1 MAKRNGKNGN
11 GKKNGGA
18 NGGGYGANGNGRGGS
33 RGDQRGGR
41 NSREASDRE
50 ARLHPD
56 TKKSIWAIG
65 FICVAAILILAGF
78 NTAGPAG
85 QSIYNGL
92 DALFGWGYFILPAT
106 LLFAAAVLIFS
117 GRQKI
122 LATTTIGGLLL
133 MLAFLGLIEVFAPTK
148 GGWLGLILGSLR
160 VPFGKIAAAVIDSFI
175 LLISILVTANVPL
188 KVFWPEKKS
197 ADELDGN
204 DGSEEDEEDVP
215 LVVTGTQEDK
225 PIKTKTTPEGKVEAK
240 EEDEEGDSSDSKV
253 QVVEPHGD
261 PRVDGKPRKLK
272 PAVFA
277 NYVPPPLSLLNS
289 DSSKPTTGDLLANAN
304 IIKRTLE
311 SFGIAVEMGEIN
323 VGPAVTRYTLK
334 PAEGVKLSRITA
346 LNPDL
351 ALSLAAHPIRIEAPI
366 PGKSLVGIEVPN
378 KAAALVRLGSL
389 MHYPEFE
396 KSGPLGF
403 VLGRDVSG
411 EPNFANIEKMPHMLI
426 AGSTGSGKSILVHS
440 ILVSLLFKNSPA
452 TLKLILIDPKR
463 VELSI
468 YDGIPHLV
476 SPVITENKKALGVF
490 RWAIHEMERRY
501 ELLQKAGARDIKS
514 YNATHAAGGT
524 NADGDE
530 PLPSI
535 VIAIDELADLMS
547 SYGRD
552 VEGSIVR
559 LAQMARATGI
569 HLLVATQRPSVE
581 VITGLIKANIPAR
594 VALQVASQIDSR
606 TILDT
611 PGAEKL
617 LGHGDLLFLSAE
629 LSKPKRIQ
637 GAFITE
643 EEIKSV
649 ANFIKEHNQPKEGE
663 VGEVSFENGGTGGG
677 SGMSPGDFD
686 ELADGGDNDEM
697 LDEAIATVAEAKK
710 ASASLLQ
717 RRLKVGY
724 ARAARLLDLME
735 SQGLIGPGDGAKPR
749 EVFEE
754 KIDERLS

>member
-1 MAKRNGKNGN
+1 MSRNGN
-11 GKKNGGA
+11 GKKKGS
-18 NGGGYGANGNGRGGS
+18 GRMAPAPVAKQS
-33 RGDQRGGR
+33 
-41 NSREASDRE
+41 EP
-50 ARLHPD
+50 RLHPD
-56 TKKSIWAIG
+56 TKKSVWAIV
-65 FICVAAILILAGF
+65 FFCVAVVLALAGF
-78 NTAGPAG
+78 EQAGPAG
-85 QSIYNGL
+85 ALIYQGL
-92 DALFGWGYFILPAT
+92 DALLGWGYFILPVTLVFAAVVFVFAERRRFVGMT
-106 LLFAAAVLIFS
+106 LL
-117 GRQKI
+117 G
-122 LATTTIGGLLL
+122 GGLLIL
-133 MLAFLGLIEVFAPTK
+133 SVLALIELAKPGK
-148 GGWLGLILGSLR
+148 GGWLGLVLGSLR
-160 VPFGKIAAAVIDSFI
+160 VPFGNIAAIIINGFVLVIAV
-175 LLISILVTANVPL
+175 LVTANVPL
-188 KVFWPEKKS
+188 KFKWPSGEDDGEKEEFE
-197 ADELDGN
+197 AVGA
-204 DGSEEDEEDVP
+204 EEDEGQQKAISKKQKGDDKGREPQKGPLQEVDVAEP
-215 LVVTGTQEDK
+215 DFEAR
-225 PIKTKTTPEGKVEAK
+225 PTK
-240 EEDEEGDSSDSKV
+240 
-253 QVVEPHGD
+253 
-261 PRVDGKPRKLK
+261 KLK
-272 PAVFA
+272 PATFA
-277 NYVPPPLSLLNS
+277 DYTPPPLSLLLTE
-289 DSSKPTTGDLLANAN
+289 SSKPTTGDLLANAN

-389 MHYPEFE
+389 MNYPDFQ

-411 EPNFANIEKMPHMLI
+411 EPVFASIEKMPHMLV
-426 AGSTGSGKSILVHS
+426 AGATGSGKSILVHS
-440 ILVSLLFKNSPA
+440 VLTSLLYKNSPQ

-468 YDGIPHLV
+468 YDGIPHLA
-476 SPVITENKKALGVF
+476 SPVITENKKAAGVF
-490 RWAIHEMERRY
+490 RWAISEMERRY
-501 ELLQKAGARDIKS
+501 ELLQKAGSRDIKS
-514 YNATHAAGGT
+514 YNASHG
-524 NADGDE
+524 NE
-530 PLPSI
+530 PLPFI

-547 SYGRD
+547 SFGRE

-569 HLLVATQRPSVE
+569 HLLLATQRPSVE

-643 EEIKSV
+643 EEIKKV
-649 ANFIKEHNQPKEGE
+649 TDFIRENNKEEIEAAKEEKVDFGGAGNQPPATGNQQS
-663 VGEVSFENGGTGGG
+663 GPQNFEDFLNNEPNG
-677 SGMSPGDFD
+677 DD
-686 ELADGGDNDEM
+686 DDLLEEALAVV
-697 LDEAIATVAEAKK
+697 LEAKK

-724 ARAARLLDLME
+724 ARAARLLDIME
-735 SQGLIGPGDGAKPR
+735 SQEFIGPGEGAKPR
-749 EVFEE
+749 DVNVE
-754 KIDERLS
+754 KIEARLS

>member
-1 MAKRNGKNGN
+1 MAKKKNKN
-11 GKKNGGA
+11 GKKKDDSPTRLPGK
-18 NGGGYGANGNGRGGS
+18 
-33 RGDQRGGR
+33 R
-41 NSREASDRE
+41 NSDAAPEH
-50 ARLHPD
+50 RLHPD
-56 TKKSIWAIG
+56 TKKSVWAIG
-65 FICVAAILILAGF
+65 FLCAAIIITLAWFSEAGPVGGLIYSGLKTLLGSGGYFFLPLTLVFASLVFLFSERRRLVGMTLLGAGLLIL
-78 NTAGPAG
+78 
-85 QSIYNGL
+85 SI
-92 DALFGWGYFILPAT
+92 
-106 LLFAAAVLIFS
+106 
-117 GRQKI
+117 
-122 LATTTIGGLLL
+122 
-133 MLAFLGLIEVFAPTK
+133 LGLIELIEPGN
-148 GGWLGLILGSLR
+148 GGWLGLVFGSLR
-160 VPFGKIAAAVIDSFI
+160 IPFGNIAAIIINCFI
-175 LLISILVTANVPL
+175 LIVSILITANVPL
-188 KVFWPEKKS
+188 KLSWPR
-197 ADELDGN
+197 A
-204 DGSEEDEEDVP
+204 EEDEDGAEDEDEDKT
-215 LVVTGTQEDK
+215 LVVTG
-225 PIKTKTTPEGKVEAK
+225 
-240 EEDEEGDSSDSKV
+240 EDEDQKQSKEKPEPAKKKPQSDADLTI
-253 QVVEPHGD
+253 VEPKELKDLPGQKK
-261 PRVDGKPRKLK
+261 GKAPT
-272 PAVFA
+272 FA
-277 NYVPPPLSLLNS
+277 NYVPPPLSLLSS
-289 DSSKPTTGDLLANAN
+289 DSTKPTTGDLLANAN

-311 SFGIAVEMGEIN
+311 SFGIPVEMGEIN

-351 ALSLAAHPIRIEAPI
+351 ALTLAAHPIRIEAPI

-389 MHYPEFE
+389 MNYPEFQ
-396 KSGPLGF
+396 KVGSMGF

-426 AGSTGSGKSILVHS
+426 AGATGSGKSILVHS
-440 ILVSLLFKNSPA
+440 ILISLLYKNSPQ
-452 TLKLILIDPKR
+452 TLKMVLIDPKR

-476 SPVITENKKALGVF
+476 SPVITENKKAAGVF
-490 RWAIHEMERRY
+490 RWAIAEMERRY
-501 ELLQKAGARDIKS
+501 ELLQKAGCRDIKS
-514 YNATHAAGGT
+514 YNASHQ
-524 NADGDE
+524 DE

-535 VIAIDELADLMS
+535 LIAIDELADLMS
-547 SYGRD
+547 SFGRE

-569 HLLVATQRPSVE
+569 HLLLATQRPSVD

-643 EEIKSV
+643 EEIKKVTAFIRENNTGEPAPDTGHINLEV
-649 ANFIKEHNQPKEGE
+649 A
-663 VGEVSFENGGTGGG
+663 VGPTELPDSALVAKSFDDYMSGGDDD
-677 SGMSPGDFD
+677 GDDMFD
-686 ELADGGDNDEM
+686 EAV
-697 LDEAIATVAEAKK
+697 AVVAEAKK

-735 SQGLIGPGDGAKPR
+735 SAGLIGPGDGAKPR
-749 EVFEE
+749 DIFQE